1 MMKTAQTTKTKLR
14 EKHDRAKLHSSLQ
27 LDPHSRT
34 GRFRSGFER
43 HVAIDLKFEFKL
55 RIPGS
60 IAISSSFP
68 RRSTPALRS
77 LRFSAPIRWERFK
90 KNAPTKKK
98 LVLLLS
104 AGTNTAC
111 KFCSSRISC
120 IPLHSRGARVILFP
134 PRPEPTTA
142 RAWLP
147 PRYCAFP
154 AYSLSCPF
162 DWCASSCSPMVKGAK
177 HAFWNTCPLYSMR
190 KKKGW
195 KWLSKIYKH
204 CYQWLVFRV
213 AKRSQGP

>member
-98 LVLLLS
+98 FFCCQQAPIQRASSALRAFRAFLCTREAPVL
-104 AGTNTAC
+104 
-111 KFCSSRISC
+111 FCFLPDLNQR
-120 IPLHSRGARVILFP
+120 LRGLGFLPV
-134 PRPEPTTA
+134 TA
-142 RAWLP
+142 R
-147 PRYCAFP
+147 
-154 AYSLSCPF
+154 SLRI
-162 DWCASSCSPMVKGAK
+162 
-177 HAFWNTCPLYSMR
+177 L
-190 KKKGW
+190 
-195 KWLSKIYKH
+195 
-204 CYQWLVFRV
+204 
-213 AKRSQGP
+213 